1 MKIQEVAMRI
11 LYQITAVAAIV
22 MFILGVKALI
32 PNPTAIAAVETRIDI
47 MQMQAAA
54 PNLPVQFVRDMTFA
68 LDE

>member
-1 MKIQEVAMRI
+1 MRI
-11 LYQITAVAAIV
+11 LFQITAVAAIV

>member
-1 MKIQEVAMRI
+1 MRI

-54 PNLPVQFVRDMTFA
+54 PNLPAQFVRDMTFA

>member
-1 MKIQEVAMRI
+1 MRI

>member
-1 MKIQEVAMRI
+1 MRI

-22 MFILGVKALI
+22 MFILGVKAVI
-32 PNPTAIAAVETRIDI
+32 PTPTATAAVETRIDI

-54 PNLPVQFVRDMTFA
+54 PNLPAQFVRDMTFA